1 MDEAA
6 RQERKLNVWRRV
18 KNALDRWAQLR
29 RMTRYGLAW
38 LAEAARTS
46 TADNEKF
53 EEKYG
58 YSYEYVI
65 IFPNETEDTGWKNNQ
80 LGFLFDTP
88 DSMQR
93 KKKGGPEEIS
103 KKDQINAAIKALK
116 DCGIE
121 TKQYPSVQVCAISR
135 PRIIVP
141 HHSCHCKALTRRLTA
156 PPSALVLKTP
166 LHFLLNSSPRKMK
179 FY

>member
-1 MDEAA
+1 
-6 RQERKLNVWRRV
+6 
-18 KNALDRWAQLR
+18 
-29 RMTRYGLAW
+29 MTKYGLAW

-65 IFPNETEDTGWKNNQ
+65 IFPNETEDMGLKNNQ
-80 LGFLFDTP
+80 LGFWDTP

-103 KKDQINAAIKALK
+103 KKDQIKN
-116 DCGIE
+116 
-121 TKQYPSVQVCAISR
+121 
-135 PRIIVP
+135 
-141 HHSCHCKALTRRLTA
+141 
-156 PPSALVLKTP
+156 
-166 LHFLLNSSPRKMK
+166 
-179 FY
+179 